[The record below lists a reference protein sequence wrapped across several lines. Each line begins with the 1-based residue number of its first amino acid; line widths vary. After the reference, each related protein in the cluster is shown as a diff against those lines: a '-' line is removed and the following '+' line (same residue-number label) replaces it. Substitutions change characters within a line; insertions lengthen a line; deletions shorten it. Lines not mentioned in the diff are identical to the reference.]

1 MTENTAAETWGAAEG
16 DVLLWLDVETT
27 GLDASRDH
35 LLEVAA
41 LVTDV
46 NLSPIDEV
54 GFHAVVLHDR
64 AQVRAAANDFVRDM
78 HERSGLWARVGDPE
92 IARTIG
98 AVERDLLA
106 YVRRFAPRHRQARLA
121 GNSVRLDANFLD
133 VHMPLVAGHLHYRLV
148 DISGLDYVARA
159 WLTDVPEPVKA
170 HSHEAMA
177 DIRESLAQARLLRA
191 AIRAA
196 GERR

>member
-1 MTENTAAETWGAAEG
+1 MTENTATEIWGTGEG

-27 GLDASRDH
+27 GLNAADDH

-54 GFHAVVLHDR
+54 GFHAVILHDA

-78 HERSGLWARVGDPE
+78 HERSGLWARVGDPQV
-92 IARTIG
+92 ARPID
-98 AVERDLLA
+98 AVEHDLLA
-106 YVRRFAPRHRQARLA
+106 YVRRYAPERRQARLA

-133 VHMPLVAGHLHYRLV
+133 EHMPQVAEHLHYRLV
-148 DISGLDYVARA
+148 DVTSLDYVVRS
-159 WLTDVPEPVKA
+159 WLPDVPEPVKA

-177 DIRESLAQARLLRA
+177 DIRESLSQARLLRA
-191 AIRAA
+191 AIRTA
-196 GERR
+196 GEQS